1 MRKEI
6 KDKPSYLIY
15 YELGWIFDRLSDNYI
30 NIYFRYMQLKEGSKE
45 KVIVDEHL
53 KEVLVEME
61 KLLNSIWE
69 IDKFIGVDSFKYL
82 KFNEDASS
90 YDIDFAEVDLIF
102 DNLVKE
108 KKKKFEGNEEKFKN
122 YIELIKKVRY

>member
-1 MRKEI
+1 
-6 KDKPSYLIY
+6 
-15 YELGWIFDRLSDNYI
+15 
-30 NIYFRYMQLKEGSKE
+30 MQLKEGSKE

-108 KKKKFEGNEEKFKN
+108 KKKNLKEMRKN
-122 YIELIKKVRY
+122 LKIILS

>member
-1 MRKEI
+1 
-6 KDKPSYLIY
+6 
-15 YELGWIFDRLSDNYI
+15 
-30 NIYFRYMQLKEGSKE
+30 MQLKERSKE

-90 YDIDFAEVDLIF
+90 YDIDFDFDEVDLIF

-108 KKKKFEGNEEKFKN
+108 KKKKNLKEMRKN
-122 YIELIKKVRY
+122 LKIILS